1 MNIIIT
7 ESQLNIFRLL
17 EADNSNIII
26 DDENIK
32 DSDDL
37 SKVSTSAK
45 IHKANGDEEL
55 GKPTAADEVEKQ
67 SSLQNSWYGPIRG
80 MRA

>member
-7 ESQLNIFRLL
+7 ESQLDIFRLL

-26 DDENIK
+26 GDENIK

-37 SKVSTSAK
+37 SKVSTGA
-45 IHKANGDEEL
+45 IVHKANGDDEL

-67 SSLQNSWYGPIRG
+67 SSTQNAWIGPIRG
-80 MRA
+80 MRG